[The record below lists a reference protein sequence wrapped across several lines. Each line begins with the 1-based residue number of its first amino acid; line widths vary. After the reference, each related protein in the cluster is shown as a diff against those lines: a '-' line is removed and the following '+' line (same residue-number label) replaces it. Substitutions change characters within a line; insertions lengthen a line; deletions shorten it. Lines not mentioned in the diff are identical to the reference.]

1 MDSFILFRHQT
12 TDIRHQSLSG
22 DKLMGTPFHLI
33 CLGQKIKQKNAN
45 VLTMSYVYCLIPI
58 PYSSHTSPG
67 TGLVPTI
74 SGRYFLLPHS
84 HEILLATIPF

>member
-22 DKLMGTPFHLI
+22 DKLMGTPFHLK

-45 VLTMSYVYCLIPI
+45 VLTKSYVYCLMSIVLFLFPI
-58 PYSSHTSPG
+58 LH
-67 TGLVPTI
+67 
-74 SGRYFLLPHS
+74 
-84 HEILLATIPF
+84 ILLQELVLFPQ